1 MLPSVGTWM
10 VPSFRAPPVPAVS
23 CQHCMVSDDPCTCF
37 GLSVHRLEPMLVHA
51 FHRLCSLVLS
61 PARNKIVRTICRG
74 SSYLIQSLAISGL
87 SCACLAMTLCDAVTL
102 LFGTPCPG
110 AITSLHFSHGHILV
124 VWSCSVKSKAI
135 RASQLKD
142 VKGKNLD
149 TFDIRAG
156 SGLFF
161 QGTRRSA
168 SQRVG
173 GHEQLICNQ
182 TSLVNRKMWIIV
194 SIYIYIYVYFDY
206 ICWFLTIYV
215 WRVPCKR
222 DEYIWIR

>member
-51 FHRLCSLVLS
+51 FYRLCSLVLS

-74 SSYLIQSLAISGL
+74 SSYLIKSLAISGL
-87 SCACLAMTLCDAVTL
+87 SCAYLAMTLCDAVTL

-124 VWSCSVKSKAI
+124 I
-135 RASQLKD
+135 
-142 VKGKNLD
+142 
-149 TFDIRAG
+149 
-156 SGLFF
+156 
-161 QGTRRSA
+161 
-168 SQRVG
+168 
-173 GHEQLICNQ
+173 
-182 TSLVNRKMWIIV
+182 
-194 SIYIYIYVYFDY
+194 
-206 ICWFLTIYV
+206 
-215 WRVPCKR
+215 
-222 DEYIWIR
+222 